1 MSTIAEQLRKAKA
14 EGNLDTF
21 RIQENPELD
30 IQPAPPVDTNPDYL
44 PPEVLE
50 SVTIAED
57 EISTGQY
64 ILGTAVSTAGE
75 LGTGLYGTHKLHQ
88 SQKYLRWANNAKK
101 LSTLGIVTPEP
112 SSTVAGV
119 VGLTATEGGIWL
131 ASNFIGQSIRKA
143 YGIQDSYS
151 AGESI
156 ASTVFGIGLVT
167 KAADKVFRLSAPS
180 LASAKAWK
188 GKELVVNGTKT
199 FVSGAALGLAES
211 ALRQEVE
218 AHLNGTDRN
227 VYDYMFSSA
236 AGGSFNTIFSVWART
251 GKWGRNKATDV
262 IANAKENLEAKKA
275 ELQQQIKDAE
285 EPLAPEVAY
294 GFGGAAATAAKSS
307 SKHQALQ
314 QIKDIEQSQ
323 AILDDSIAEMMEAN
337 KVLSK
342 QEVEP
347 TVKEEPDVEV
357 EDVTKELEE
366 SEPIVVRDE
375 EPEVEEVVEVKEEA
389 EVEEPTVEKEAPVVE
404 APKRERNVDDARE
417 DTLDDLIERIKNID
431 TTPESGTLSIE
442 APRINREGKQIADAN
457 IQRMNDLIRAF
468 VKNPSD
474 KNIAQAMLN
483 EIKFSRS
490 FNRNVTDW
498 LNTTGG
504 RLVQSQRGDAKDFA
518 WATKYSIRAQL
529 QDEALARLQA
539 TLEAKTRGV
548 VDGDEADIQ
557 GMFNEYLAIPEELKK
572 RRKPKPTEVKED
584 DEIQEVFKESKV
596 EEDEDIQEF
605 LEDFD
610 LEEEVDVAVPEEE
623 VDVKVVL
630 KARKPTKKRKKRK
643 PAERLSAAQKAEK
656 ALQKRKKKLQERLK
670 ELQGRFGDP
679 SKLTKEQKKQLQED
693 PEIADLKQR
702 IKFYDASEK
711 DFIEVKR
718 LEAELAK
725 VSELDVAPLG
735 EQRAAVT
742 PKPKAPTKPTTKA
755 TELKAKIS
763 KVKAN
768 IKQRLADIDKA
779 RREMDEE
786 FSPEKAEQAFQKKI
800 TTLQTELDELR
811 ATFGKEP
818 EELVPTAP
826 KEKDPRVKDLED
838 KIKFYKDAQSEV
850 RRIKELEA
858 ERARLLEIETGPLGR
873 QRAEVEAKPTAQ
885 KKAPGRV
892 QELTKD
898 IADLRKNMRNRV
910 QEIDRARVEMSDEF
924 KAEQLRKAY
933 ENKRD
938 KLQKELDGL
947 RSRFAKIDEQ
957 EKAAGLKPSKKKDP
971 RLKELEEKVKYY
983 KEAEIEARAVVKLE
997 QELARVA
1004 DIEGRAVVG
1013 ELRKEAA
1020 PTPKGATK
1028 AARSKELRKKIADS
1042 KKRMRQKLSDLDR
1055 ARKEIEEER
1064 LNVKA
1069 FKELEESFYK
1079 ALEKDTASWLS
1090 KGWGY
1095 VKMARQLS
1103 LIDQLPSVL
1112 AGLPTGVGAVVK
1124 QFYRPLTNFMYNA
1137 HNVALP
1143 VRKRLAMADAAG
1155 AFKILSDTKGLWAEM
1170 RRTFAENVSAVDSRA
1185 GRMSDEINPTSLK
1198 RGEHS
1203 LVSRAYKSAE
1213 RRVQALEN
1221 TSNWFTNAIKN
1232 GQFGQLWTLGVRGIQ
1247 TLDSVF
1253 KRQLIKGRLHAEA
1266 HKKAI
1271 LEFPNDP
1278 AKAQKRA
1285 LELYDGAWRDSD
1297 GLAVLNDAHEF
1308 EDTVNQIREELLFA
1322 ADGDLED
1329 MPINGAEKIIRGI
1342 KKLTNDNGAL
1352 SAFIDAFLPYVGVP
1366 IRAVY
1371 RGARFSLSPALAAG
1385 SVTPGVRRFAN
1396 PFSGKIKELDIK
1408 LKEQYSRLRKIDDPK
1423 LQSDINEEIKDL
1435 TRRKNQAEER
1445 RLRYNEDILTDAML
1459 STSLYA
1465 IGGAAAFNGMATGS
1479 LEWLTVDQRQK
1490 NKLQSFNIMGSD
1502 YSAALPWSFPIAM
1515 AADVMSW
1522 YKIKKEER
1530 DTGQTILTKD
1540 QTLDF
1545 VLGQSFKKLAEAM
1558 PLAQGVETAQEIAKF
1573 EGDVTR
1579 NALSRLVASY
1589 VPIPAQARKIIQTV
1603 LQDGVPDL
1611 RGQGYWDRIAY
1622 SVLGAGA
1629 VNLKTN
1635 LLGEDLESTHTWV
1648 TQTVIRQAPRKKL
1661 DMTRFEEIVA
1671 SDTHG
1676 NIQGKDAMI
1685 ADRLKM
1691 VDFVDDDGMTL
1702 SYAFDQRLKRQLV
1715 KIKKIEGIK
1724 GLAGKRMNINQA
1736 VNSLITNANW
1746 IKKYNKGFQ
1755 ITEKGKYANEGLVA
1769 LNSLLNQFYNQTKKD
1784 ILEDKTFLAS
1794 FINEDEDTLY
1804 SILETRGTVKA
1815 PEVPPAAPFEIL
1827 QR

>member
-57 EISTGQY
+57 EISQGQY
-64 ILGTAVSTAGE
+64 ITGTAVSTVSEIG
-75 LGTGLYGTHKLHQ
+75 LGLYGTHKLHQ
-88 SQKYLRWANNAKK
+88 SQKYLRWLNNAKK

-112 SSTVAGV
+112 SSTAAGV
-119 VGLTATEGGIWL
+119 IGLAATEAAIWG

-156 ASTVFGIGLVT
+156 ASSVFGIGLVT
-167 KAADKVFRLSAPS
+167 RAADKVFRLSAPS

-199 FVSGAALGLAES
+199 FVSGAALGFAES

-251 GKWGRNKATDV
+251 GKWGRDKATDV
-262 IANAKENLEAKKA
+262 IANAKENLEAKKV
-275 ELQQQIKDAE
+275 ELQQQVKEAE
-285 EPLAPEVAY
+285 KPLAPEVTY
-294 GFGGAAATAAKSS
+294 GFGGAAATAAISS

-347 TVKEEPDVEV
+347 TVKEEPDIEV
-357 EDVTKELEE
+357 EDVTKQLEE
-366 SEPIVVRDE
+366 AEPIVVRDE
-375 EPEVEEVVEVKEEA
+375 EPEVEE
-389 EVEEPTVEKEAPVVE
+389 PIVE

-442 APRINREGKQIADAN
+442 APRINREGKKIADAN
-457 IQRMNDLIRAF
+457 IQRMNDLIRSF

-474 KNIAQAMLN
+474 KNVAQAMLS

-504 RLVQSQRGDAKDFA
+504 RLVQSQRGDAEDFA

-548 VDGDEADIQ
+548 IDGDEADIQ
-557 GMFNEYLAIPEELKK
+557 GMFDEYLAIPEELKK
-572 RRKPKPTEVKED
+572 RRRLKPTAVKED
-584 DEIQEVFKESKV
+584 DEIQEAFKEPKV
-596 EEDEDIQEF
+596 
-605 LEDFD
+605 
-610 LEEEVDVAVPEEE
+610 EEEVDVE
-623 VDVKVVL
+623 KQ
-630 KARKPTKKRKKRK
+630 PTD
-643 PAERLSAAQKAEK
+643 KAEQS
-656 ALQKRKKKLQERLK
+656 LLKRKKKLQERLK
-670 ELQGRFGDP
+670 ELQERFGDP
-679 SKLTKEQKKQLQED
+679 TKLTTEQKKQLQDD
-693 PEIADLKQR
+693 PDIADLKER
-702 IKFYDASEK
+702 IKFYDAAEK
-711 DFIEVKR
+711 DFLEVKR
-718 LEAELAK
+718 LEAELAR
-725 VSELDVAPLG
+725 VSELDVAPIG
-735 EQRAAVT
+735 EQREAVA
-742 PKPKAPTKPTTKA
+742 PKPKAPTKPATKA
-755 TELKAKIS
+755 TELRSKIA

-779 RREMDEE
+779 RREMDEG
-786 FSPEKAEQAFQKKI
+786 FQAEKAEQAFQKKI
-800 TTLQTELDELR
+800 NTLQTELDELR

-873 QRAEVEAKPTAQ
+873 QRAEVEAKPTGP

-910 QEIDRARVEMSDEF
+910 REIDRARVEMSDEF

-1004 DIEGRAVVG
+1004 DIEGRAIVG
-1013 ELRKEAA
+1013 ELRKEVA
-1020 PTPKGATK
+1020 PTPKGPTK
-1028 AARSKELRKKIADS
+1028 TLKSKLLQQKIAES

-1064 LNVKA
+1064 LNAKA

-1124 QFYRPLTNFMYNA
+1124 QFYRPITNFMYNA

-1232 GQFGQLWTLGVRGIQ
+1232 GQFWQLWTLGVRGIQ
-1247 TLDSVF
+1247 TLDSAF

-1271 LEFPNDP
+1271 LEFPDDP

-1297 GLAVLNDAHEF
+1297 GLSVLNDAHEF

-1329 MPINGAEKIIRGI
+1329 IPINGAEKIIRGI
-1342 KKLTNDNGAL
+1342 KKLQNDNGVL
-1352 SAFIDAFLPYVGVP
+1352 SALIDAMLPYVGVP

-1408 LKEQYSRLRKIDDPK
+1408 LKEQYNRLRKIDDPK

-1445 RLRYNEDILTDAML
+1445 RLKYNEDILTDFLL

-1479 LEWLTVDQRQK
+1479 LEWMTVDQRQK

-1502 YSAALPWSFPIAM
+1502 YSAALPWSFPIAL
-1515 AADVMSW
+1515 AADVMTW
-1522 YKIKKEER
+1522 NKIKKEER
-1530 DTGQTILTKD
+1530 ETGQTILTKD
-1540 QTLDF
+1540 QTLPF
-1545 VLGQSFKKLAEAM
+1545 VLGKSFKKLAEAM

-1579 NALSRLVASY
+1579 NAASRLVASY
-1589 VPIPAQARKIIQTV
+1589 VPIPAQARKITQTV

-1629 VNLKTN
+1629 VNLKTD

-1648 TQTVIRQAPRKKL
+1648 TQTVIRQAPRKEL

-1671 SDTHG
+1671 SDTHA
-1676 NIQGKDAMI
+1676 NIVGKPSMI

-1691 VDFVDDDGMTL
+1691 VDFVDEDGMTL
-1702 SYAFDQRLKRQLV
+1702 SYAFDQRLKIQLV

-1724 GLAGKRMNINQA
+1724 GLAGKRMTINQA
-1736 VNSLITNANW
+1736 VNTLITNADW

-1755 ITEKGKYANEGLVA
+1755 ITETGKYANEGLLA

-1784 ILEDKTFLAS
+1784 ILEDKAFLAS

-1815 PEVPPAAPFEIL
+1815 PEVPPVSPVEIL

>member
-57 EISTGQY
+57 EISRGQY
-64 ILGTAVSTAGE
+64 ITGTAVSTVSEIG
-75 LGTGLYGTHKLHQ
+75 LGLYGTHKLHQ
-88 SQKYLRWANNAKK
+88 SQKYLHWLNNAKK

-112 SSTVAGV
+112 SSTAAGV
-119 VGLTATEGGIWL
+119 IGLAASEAAIWG

-156 ASTVFGIGLVT
+156 ASSVFGIGLVT
-167 KAADKVFRLSAPS
+167 RAADKLFRLSAPS

-199 FVSGAALGLAES
+199 FVSGAALGFAES

-227 VYDYMFSSA
+227 VYDYMFSSV

-251 GKWGRNKATDV
+251 GKWGRDKATDV
-262 IANAKENLEAKKA
+262 IANAKENLEAKKV
-275 ELQQQIKDAE
+275 ELQQQVKEAE
-285 EPLAPEVAY
+285 EPLAPEVAF

-347 TVKEEPDVEV
+347 AVKEEPDVEV
-357 EDVTKELEE
+357 EDVTKQLEE

-375 EPEVEEVVEVKEEA
+375 EPEVEE
-389 EVEEPTVEKEAPVVE
+389 PVVE

-442 APRINREGKQIADAN
+442 APRINREGKKIADAN

-474 KNIAQAMLN
+474 KNVAQAMLS

-504 RLVQSQRGDAKDFA
+504 RLVQSQRGDAEDFA

-529 QDEALARLQA
+529 QDESLARLQA

-548 VDGDEADIQ
+548 IDGDEADIR
-557 GMFNEYLAIPEELKK
+557 GMFDEYLAIPEELKK
-572 RRKPKPTEVKED
+572 RRRPKPTAVKED
-584 DEIQEVFKESKV
+584 DEIQEAFKEPKV
-596 EEDEDIQEF
+596 
-605 LEDFD
+605 
-610 LEEEVDVAVPEEE
+610 EEEVDVE
-623 VDVKVVL
+623 KQ
-630 KARKPTKKRKKRK
+630 PTD
-643 PAERLSAAQKAEK
+643 KAEQS
-656 ALQKRKKKLQERLK
+656 LLKRKKKLQERLK
-670 ELQGRFGDP
+670 ELQERFGDP
-679 SKLTKEQKKQLQED
+679 TKLTTEQKKQLQDD
-693 PEIADLKQR
+693 PDIADLKER
-702 IKFYDASEK
+702 IKFYDAAEK
-711 DFIEVKR
+711 DFLEVKR
-718 LEAELAK
+718 LEVELAK
-725 VSELDVAPLG
+725 VSKLDVAPLG
-735 EQRAAVT
+735 EQREAVT
-742 PKPKAPTKPTTKA
+742 PKPKAPTKPATKA
-755 TELKAKIS
+755 TELRSKIA

-779 RREMDEE
+779 RREMDEG
-786 FSPEKAEQAFQKKI
+786 FQAEKAEQAFQKKI
-800 TTLQTELDELR
+800 NTLQTELDELR
-811 ATFGKEP
+811 TTFGKEP
-818 EELVPTAP
+818 EELVPAAP

-838 KIKFYKDAQSEV
+838 KIKFYKDAQAEV

-873 QRAEVEAKPTAQ
+873 QRAEVEAKPTVP

-910 QEIDRARVEMSDEF
+910 REIDRARVEMSDEF

-957 EKAAGLKPSKKKDP
+957 EKAAGLKPSKEKDP

-983 KEAEIEARAVVKLE
+983 KEAEVEARAVVKLE

-1004 DIEGRAVVG
+1004 DIEGRAIVG
-1013 ELRKEAA
+1013 ELRKEVA
-1020 PTPKGATK
+1020 PTPKGPTK
-1028 AARSKELRKKIADS
+1028 TLKSKLLQQKIAES

-1232 GQFGQLWTLGVRGIQ
+1232 GQFWQLWTLGVRGIQ
-1247 TLDSVF
+1247 TLDSAF

-1271 LEFPNDP
+1271 LEFPDDP

-1297 GLAVLNDAHEF
+1297 GLSVLNDAHEF

-1329 MPINGAEKIIRGI
+1329 IPINGAEKIIRGI

-1352 SAFIDAFLPYVGVP
+1352 SALIDAFLPYVGVP

-1408 LKEQYSRLRKIDDPK
+1408 LKEQYNRLRNIDDPK
-1423 LQSDINEEIKDL
+1423 LKDDINEEIKDL

-1502 YSAALPWSFPIAM
+1502 YSAALPWSFPIAL
-1515 AADVMSW
+1515 AADVMTW
-1522 YKIKKEER
+1522 NKIKKEER

-1540 QTLDF
+1540 QTLPF
-1545 VLGQSFKKLAEAM
+1545 VLGKSFKKLAEAM
-1558 PLAQGVETAQEIAKF
+1558 PLAQGIETAQEIAKF

-1579 NALSRLVASY
+1579 NALSRLLASY
-1589 VPIPAQARKIIQTV
+1589 IPVPAELRKIIQTV
-1603 LQDGVPDL
+1603 FQKGVPDL

-1629 VNLKTN
+1629 VNLKTD

-1648 TQTVIRQAPRKKL
+1648 TQTVIRQAPRKEL

-1671 SDTHG
+1671 SDTHA
-1676 NIQGKDAMI
+1676 NIAGKPSMI
-1685 ADRLKM
+1685 ADRLNM
-1691 VDFVDDDGMTL
+1691 VDFVDDDTGMTL

-1715 KIKKIEGIK
+1715 KIKKIEGIR
-1724 GLAGKRMNINQA
+1724 GLAGKRMTINQA
-1736 VNSLITNANW
+1736 VNTLITNASW
-1746 IKKYNKGFQ
+1746 IEKYNKGFQ
-1755 ITEKGKYANEGLVA
+1755 VTETGKYANEGLLA

-1784 ILEDKTFLAS
+1784 ILKDKAFLAS
-1794 FINEDEDTLY
+1794 FINEDKDTLY

-1815 PEVPPAAPFEIL
+1815 PEVPPVAPFEIL

>member
-57 EISTGQY
+57 EISQGQY
-64 ILGTAVSTAGE
+64 ITGTAISAVGE
-75 LGTGLYGTHKLHQ
+75 MGLGLYGTHKLHQ
-88 SQKYLRWANNAKK
+88 SQKYLRWINNAKK
-101 LSTLGIVTPEP
+101 LS
-112 SSTVAGV
+112 V
-119 VGLTATEGGIWL
+119 VGLASPDPATTASGVIGL
-131 ASNFIGQSIRKA
+131 AASEAAVWGVSNFIGQSIRKA

-156 ASTVFGIGLVT
+156 ASSVFGIGLVT
-167 KAADKVFRLSAPS
+167 KTADKVFRLSAPS

-199 FVSGAALGLAES
+199 FVSGAALGFAES

-227 VYDYMFSSA
+227 VYDYMFSSV

-262 IANAKENLEAKKA
+262 IASAKENLEAKKV
-275 ELQQQIKDAE
+275 ELQQQVKEAE
-285 EPLAPEVAY
+285 ESLAPEVAY
-294 GFGGAAATAAKSS
+294 GFGGAVATAAKSS

-323 AILDDSIAEMMEAN
+323 AILDDSIAEMIEAN

-347 TVKEEPDVEV
+347 AVKEEPDVEV
-357 EDVTKELEE
+357 EDVTKQLEE

-375 EPEVEEVVEVKEEA
+375 EPEVD
-389 EVEEPTVEKEAPVVE
+389 EPTVVKEDVVE

-442 APRINREGKQIADAN
+442 APRINREGKKIADAN

-504 RLVQSQRGDAKDFA
+504 RLVQSQRGDAEDFA

-548 VDGDEADIQ
+548 IDGDEADIQ
-557 GMFNEYLAIPEELKK
+557 GMFDEYLAIPEELKK
-572 RRKPKPTEVKED
+572 RRRPKPTVVKED
-584 DEIQEVFKESKV
+584 DEIQEAFKEPKV
-596 EEDEDIQEF
+596 
-605 LEDFD
+605 
-610 LEEEVDVAVPEEE
+610 EEEVDVE
-623 VDVKVVL
+623 KQ
-630 KARKPTKKRKKRK
+630 PTD
-643 PAERLSAAQKAEK
+643 KAEQS
-656 ALQKRKKKLQERLK
+656 LLKRKKKLQERLK
-670 ELQGRFGDP
+670 ELQERFGDP
-679 SKLTKEQKKQLQED
+679 AKLTTDQKKQLQDD
-693 PEIADLKQR
+693 PDIADLKER
-702 IKFYDASEK
+702 IKFYDAAEK
-711 DFIEVKR
+711 DFLEVKR

-725 VSELDVAPLG
+725 VSELDVAPIG
-735 EQRAAVT
+735 EQREAVT
-742 PKPKAPTKPTTKA
+742 PKPKAPTKRATKA
-755 TELKAKIS
+755 AELRSKIA
-763 KVKAN
+763 KVKTN

-786 FSPEKAEQAFQKKI
+786 FQAEKAEQAFQKKI
-800 TTLQTELDELR
+800 NTLQTELDELR

-818 EELVPTAP
+818 EELVPAAP

-873 QRAEVEAKPTAQ
+873 QRAEVEAKPTGP

-924 KAEQLRKAY
+924 KAEKLRKAY

-957 EKAAGLKPSKKKDP
+957 EKAAGLKLSKEKDP
-971 RLKELEEKVKYY
+971 RIKELEEKVKYY
-983 KEAEIEARAVVKLE
+983 KEAEVEARAVVKLE

-1004 DIEGRAVVG
+1004 DIEGRAIVG
-1013 ELRKEAA
+1013 ELRKEVA
-1020 PTPKGATK
+1020 PTPKGPTK
-1028 AARSKELRKKIADS
+1028 TLKSKLLQQKIAES

-1103 LIDQLPSVL
+1103 LIDQLPSVF

-1124 QFYRPLTNFMYNA
+1124 QFYRPLTNFLYNA

-1221 TSNWFTNAIKN
+1221 TSNWFTNTIKN
-1232 GQFGQLWTLGVRGIQ
+1232 GQFWQLWTLGVRGIQ
-1247 TLDSVF
+1247 TLDSAF

-1271 LEFPNDP
+1271 LEFPDDP
-1278 AKAQKRA
+1278 VKAQKRA

-1297 GLAVLNDAHEF
+1297 GLSVLNDAHEF

-1329 MPINGAEKIIRGI
+1329 IPINGAEKIIRGI

-1352 SAFIDAFLPYVGVP
+1352 SALIDAFLPYVGVP

-1408 LKEQYSRLRKIDDPK
+1408 LKEQYNRLRNIDDPK
-1423 LQSDINEEIKDL
+1423 LKEDINEEIKDL

-1445 RLRYNEDILTDAML
+1445 RLRYNEDILTDSML

-1465 IGGAAAFNGMATGS
+1465 IGGIAAFNGMATGS
-1479 LEWLTVDQRQK
+1479 LEWLTPDQRRK
-1490 NKLQSFNIMGSD
+1490 NKLQSFSMMGSD
-1502 YSAALPWSFPIAM
+1502 YSAALPWSFPIAL
-1515 AADVMSW
+1515 AADLMTW
-1522 YKIKKEER
+1522 NKIKKEER
-1530 DTGQTILTKD
+1530 ETGQTILTKD
-1540 QTLDF
+1540 QTWDF

-1589 VPIPAQARKIIQTV
+1589 VPIPAQARKITQTV

-1629 VNLKTN
+1629 INLKTD

-1648 TQTVIRQAPRKKL
+1648 TQTVIRQAPRKEL
-1661 DMTRFEEIVA
+1661 DRTRFEEIVA

-1676 NIQGKDAMI
+1676 NIEGKDPMI
-1685 ADRLKM
+1685 ATRLNM

-1702 SYAFDQRLKRQLV
+1702 AYSFDQRLKRQLV

-1724 GLAGKRMNINQA
+1724 GITGKRMTINQA
-1736 VNSLITNANW
+1736 VNSLITNTSW
-1746 IKKYNKGFQ
+1746 MEKYNKGFQ
-1755 ITEKGKYANEGLVA
+1755 ITETGKYANEGLLA

-1784 ILEDKTFLAS
+1784 ILKDKAFLAS

-1815 PEVPPAAPFEIL
+1815 PEVPPVAPFEIL

>member
-14 EGNLDTF
+14 EGNLDAF

-57 EISTGQY
+57 EISQGQY
-64 ILGTAVSTAGE
+64 ITGTAVSTVSEIG
-75 LGTGLYGTHKLHQ
+75 LGLYGTHKLHQ
-88 SQKYLRWANNAKK
+88 SQKYLRWLNNAKK

-112 SSTVAGV
+112 SSTAAGV
-119 VGLTATEGGIWL
+119 VGLAASEAAIWG

-156 ASTVFGIGLVT
+156 ASSVFGIGLVT

-199 FVSGAALGLAES
+199 FVSGAALGFAES

-227 VYDYMFSSA
+227 VYDYIFSSA

-262 IANAKENLEAKKA
+262 IANAKESLEAKKV
-275 ELQQQIKDAE
+275 ELQQQVKEAE
-285 EPLAPEVAY
+285 ESLAPEVAY
-294 GFGGAAATAAKSS
+294 GFGGAVATAAKSS

-323 AILDDSIAEMMEAN
+323 AILDDSIAEMMETN

-375 EPEVEEVVEVKEEA
+375 EPEVEEPTVVKEEV
-389 EVEEPTVEKEAPVVE
+389 VEEKAPVE

-442 APRINREGKQIADAN
+442 APRINREGKKIADAN

-504 RLVQSQRGDAKDFA
+504 RLVQSQRGDAEDFA

-529 QDEALARLQA
+529 QDESLARLQA

-548 VDGDEADIQ
+548 IDGDEADIQ
-557 GMFNEYLAIPEELKK
+557 GMFDEYLAIPEELKK
-572 RRKPKPTEVKED
+572 RRRPKPTVVKED
-584 DEIQEVFKESKV
+584 DEIQEAFKEPKV
-596 EEDEDIQEF
+596 
-605 LEDFD
+605 
-610 LEEEVDVAVPEEE
+610 EEEVDVE
-623 VDVKVVL
+623 KQ
-630 KARKPTKKRKKRK
+630 PTD
-643 PAERLSAAQKAEK
+643 KAEQS
-656 ALQKRKKKLQERLK
+656 LLKRKKKLQERLK
-670 ELQGRFGDP
+670 ELQERFGDP
-679 SKLTKEQKKQLQED
+679 TKLTKEQKKQLQDD
-693 PEIADLKQR
+693 PDIADLKER
-702 IKFYDASEK
+702 IKFYDAAEK
-711 DFIEVKR
+711 DFLEVKR

-735 EQRAAVT
+735 EQREAVT
-742 PKPKAPTKPTTKA
+742 PKPKAPTKPATKA
-755 TELKAKIS
+755 AELRSKIA
-763 KVKAN
+763 KVKGN

-779 RREMDEE
+779 RREMDEG
-786 FSPEKAEQAFQKKI
+786 FQAEKADQAFQKKI
-800 TTLQTELDELR
+800 NTLQTELDELR

-818 EELVPTAP
+818 EELVPAAP

-873 QRAEVEAKPTAQ
+873 QRAEVEAKPTGP

-957 EKAAGLKPSKKKDP
+957 EKAAGLKPSKEKDP
-971 RLKELEEKVKYY
+971 RIKELEEKVKYY
-983 KEAEIEARAVVKLE
+983 KEAEVEARAVVKLE

-1004 DIEGRAVVG
+1004 DIEGRAIVG
-1013 ELRKEAA
+1013 ELRKEVA
-1020 PTPKGATK
+1020 PTPKGPTK
-1028 AARSKELRKKIADS
+1028 TLKSKLLQQKIAES
-1042 KKRMRQKLSDLDR
+1042 KKRMRQKLNDLDR
-1055 ARKEIEEER
+1055 ARKETEEER

-1124 QFYRPLTNFMYNA
+1124 QFYRPITNFMYNA

-1221 TSNWFTNAIKN
+1221 TSNWFTDAIKN
-1232 GQFGQLWTLGVRGIQ
+1232 GQFWQLWTLGVRGIQ
-1247 TLDSVF
+1247 TLDSAF

-1271 LEFPNDP
+1271 LEFPDDP

-1297 GLAVLNDAHEF
+1297 GLSVLNDAHEF

-1329 MPINGAEKIIRGI
+1329 IPINGAEKLIRGI

-1371 RGARFSLSPALAAG
+1371 RGARFTLSPMLAAG

-1408 LKEQYSRLRKIDDPK
+1408 LKEQYNRLREIDDPK
-1423 LQSDINEEIKDL
+1423 LKDDINEEIKDL

-1445 RLRYNEDILTDAML
+1445 RLKYNEDILTDSML

-1479 LEWLTVDQRQK
+1479 LEWMTVDQRKK
-1490 NKLQSFNIMGSD
+1490 NKLQSFNILGSD
-1502 YSAALPWSFPIAM
+1502 YSAALPWSFPIAL
-1515 AADVMSW
+1515 AADVMTWS
-1522 YKIKKEER
+1522 KIKKEER

-1540 QTLDF
+1540 QTLPF
-1545 VLGQSFKKLAEAM
+1545 VWGKSFKKLAEAM
-1558 PLAQGVETAQEIAKF
+1558 PLAQGIETAQEIGKF

-1589 VPIPAQARKIIQTV
+1589 VPIPAQARKITQTV
-1603 LQDGVPDL
+1603 LQNGVPDL

-1635 LLGEDLESTHTWV
+1635 LLGEDEESTHTWV
-1648 TQTVIRQAPRKKL
+1648 TQTVIRQAPRKEL

-1676 NIQGKDAMI
+1676 NIEGKDPMI
-1685 ADRLKM
+1685 ATRLSM

-1736 VNSLITNANW
+1736 VNSLITNTSW
-1746 IKKYNKGFQ
+1746 IEKYNKGFQ
-1755 ITEKGKYANEGLVA
+1755 ITETGKYANEGLLA

-1784 ILEDKTFLAS
+1784 ILEDKAFLAS

-1815 PEVPPAAPFEIL
+1815 PEVPLVAPFEIL

>member
-64 ILGTAVSTAGE
+64 ITGTALSTVGE
-75 LGTGLYGTHKLHQ
+75 IGLGLYGTHKLHQ
-88 SQKYLRWANNAKK
+88 SQKYLRWANNVKK
-101 LSTLGIVTPEP
+101 LSTVGIVSPEP
-112 SSTVAGV
+112 TTTAAGL
-119 VGLTATEGGIWL
+119 VGLTISEAAIWG

-143 YGIQDSYS
+143 YGVQDSYS

-156 ASTVFGIGLVT
+156 ASSVFGIGLVT

-199 FVSGAALGLAES
+199 FVSGAALGFAES

-227 VYDYMFSSA
+227 VYDYMFSSV

-262 IANAKENLEAKKA
+262 IASAKENLEAKKV
-275 ELQQQIKDAE
+275 ELQQQVKEAE
-285 EPLAPEVAY
+285 ESLAPEVAF

-357 EDVTKELEE
+357 EDVTKQLEE
-366 SEPIVVRDE
+366 AEPIVVRDE
-375 EPEVEEVVEVKEEA
+375 EPEVEEPTVVKEET
-389 EVEEPTVEKEAPVVE
+389 VEEPAVEKEVPVVE

-442 APRINREGKQIADAN
+442 APRINREGKKIADAN

-474 KNIAQAMLN
+474 KNVAQAMLS

-504 RLVQSQRGDAKDFA
+504 RLVQSQRGDAEDFA

-529 QDEALARLQA
+529 QDESLARLQA

-548 VDGDEADIQ
+548 IDGDEADIQ
-557 GMFNEYLAIPEELKK
+557 GMFDEYLAIPEELKK
-572 RRKPKPTEVKED
+572 RRRPKPTAVKED
-584 DEIQEVFKESKV
+584 DEIQEAFKEPKV
-596 EEDEDIQEF
+596 
-605 LEDFD
+605 
-610 LEEEVDVAVPEEE
+610 EEEVDVE
-623 VDVKVVL
+623 KQ
-630 KARKPTKKRKKRK
+630 PTD
-643 PAERLSAAQKAEK
+643 KAEQS
-656 ALQKRKKKLQERLK
+656 LLKRKKKLQERLK
-670 ELQGRFGDP
+670 ELQERFGAP
-679 SKLTKEQKKQLQED
+679 TKLTKEQKKQLQDD
-693 PEIADLKQR
+693 PDIADLKER
-702 IKFYDASEK
+702 IKFYDAAEK
-711 DFIEVKR
+711 DFLEVKR
-718 LEAELAK
+718 LEAELAR
-725 VSELDVAPLG
+725 VSELDVAPIG
-735 EQRAAVT
+735 EQREAVT
-742 PKPKAPTKPTTKA
+742 PKPKAPTKPATKA
-755 TELKAKIS
+755 TELRSKIA
-763 KVKAN
+763 KVKTN

-786 FSPEKAEQAFQKKI
+786 FQAEKAEKAFQKKI
-800 TTLQTELDELR
+800 NTLQTELDELR

-818 EELVPTAP
+818 EELVPAAP

-873 QRAEVEAKPTAQ
+873 QRAEVEAKPTVP

-910 QEIDRARVEMSDEF
+910 REIDRARVEMSDEF

-957 EKAAGLKPSKKKDP
+957 EKAAGLKPSKEKDP

-983 KEAEIEARAVVKLE
+983 KEAEVEARAVVKLE

-1013 ELRKEAA
+1013 ELRKEVT
-1020 PTPKGATK
+1020 PTPKGPTK
-1028 AARSKELRKKIADS
+1028 PARSKELRKKIADS

-1185 GRMSDEINPTSLK
+1185 GRMSDEINPASLK

-1232 GQFGQLWTLGVRGIQ
+1232 GQFWQLWTLGVRGIQ
-1247 TLDSVF
+1247 TLDSAF

-1271 LEFPNDP
+1271 LEFPDDP
-1278 AKAQKRA
+1278 VKAQKRA

-1297 GLAVLNDAHEF
+1297 GLSVLNDAHEF

-1329 MPINGAEKIIRGI
+1329 IPINGAEKIIRGI

-1352 SAFIDAFLPYVGVP
+1352 SALIDAFLPYVGVP

-1408 LKEQYSRLRKIDDPK
+1408 LKEQYNRLRNIDDPK
-1423 LQSDINEEIKDL
+1423 LKEDINEEIKDL

-1445 RLRYNEDILTDAML
+1445 RLRYNEDIITDSML

-1465 IGGAAAFNGMATGS
+1465 IGGIAAFNGMATGS
-1479 LEWLTVDQRQK
+1479 LEWMTVDQRKK

-1502 YSAALPWSFPIAM
+1502 YSAALPWSFPIAL
-1515 AADVMSW
+1515 AADVMTW
-1522 YKIKKEER
+1522 NKIKKEER

-1540 QTLDF
+1540 QTLLF
-1545 VLGQSFKKLAEAM
+1545 VLGKSFKKLAEAM
-1558 PLAQGVETAQEIAKF
+1558 PLAQGIETAQEIAKF

-1579 NALSRLVASY
+1579 NALSRLLASY
-1589 VPIPAQARKIIQTV
+1589 VPVPAQLRKIIQTV
-1603 LQDGVPDL
+1603 FQKGVPDL

-1629 VNLKTN
+1629 VNLKTD

-1671 SDTHG
+1671 SDTHA
-1676 NIQGKDAMI
+1676 NIAGKPSMI
-1685 ADRLKM
+1685 ADRLNM
-1691 VDFVDDDGMTL
+1691 VDFVDDDTGMTL

-1724 GLAGKRMNINQA
+1724 GLAGKRMTINQA
-1736 VNSLITNANW
+1736 VNSLITNTSW
-1746 IKKYNKGFQ
+1746 IEKYNKGFEEDPE
-1755 ITEKGKYANEGLVA
+1755 TGRYANEGLLT

-1784 ILEDKTFLAS
+1784 ILKDKAFLAS

-1815 PEVPPAAPFEIL
+1815 PEVPPVAPFEIL

>member
-21 RIQENPELD
+21 RIQENSQLD

-64 ILGTAVSTAGE
+64 ILGTAVSTVGE

-119 VGLTATEGGIWL
+119 VGLAATEGGIWL

-188 GKELVVNGTKT
+188 GKELVVNGMKT

-262 IANAKENLEAKKA
+262 IANAKESLEAKKV
-275 ELQQQIKDAE
+275 ELQQQVKEAE
-285 EPLAPEVAY
+285 ESLAPEVAY
-294 GFGGAAATAAKSS
+294 GFGGAVATAAKSS

-347 TVKEEPDVEV
+347 TIKEEPDVEV
-357 EDVTKELEE
+357 EDVTKQLEE

-375 EPEVEEVVEVKEEA
+375 EPEVEEPTVVKEEVA
-389 EVEEPTVEKEAPVVE
+389 EEPEAPVVG

-442 APRINREGKQIADAN
+442 APRVNREGKKIADAN

-504 RLVQSQRGDAKDFA
+504 RLVQSQRGDAEDFA

-548 VDGDEADIQ
+548 IDGDEADIQ
-557 GMFNEYLAIPEELKK
+557 GMFDEYLAIPEELKK
-572 RRKPKPTEVKED
+572 RRRPAEVKED
-584 DEIQEVFKESKV
+584 EEIQEVFKEPKV
-596 EEDEDIQEF
+596 
-605 LEDFD
+605 
-610 LEEEVDVAVPEEE
+610 EEEVDVE
-623 VDVKVVL
+623 KQ
-630 KARKPTKKRKKRK
+630 PTD
-643 PAERLSAAQKAEK
+643 KAEQS
-656 ALQKRKKKLQERLK
+656 LQKRKKKLQERLK
-670 ELQGRFGDP
+670 ELQERFGDP
-679 SKLTKEQKKQLQED
+679 TKLTKEQKKQLQDD
-693 PEIADLKQR
+693 PDIADLKER
-702 IKFYDASEK
+702 IKFYDAAEK
-711 DFIEVKR
+711 DFLEVKR
-718 LEAELAK
+718 LEAELTK

-735 EQRAAVT
+735 EQREAVT
-742 PKPKAPTKPTTKA
+742 PKPKAPTKLETKA
-755 TELKAKIS
+755 AKLRSKIA
-763 KVKAN
+763 KVKGN

-779 RREMDEE
+779 RREMDEG
-786 FSPEKAEQAFQKKI
+786 FQAE
-800 TTLQTELDELR
+800 
-811 ATFGKEP
+811 
-818 EELVPTAP
+818 
-826 KEKDPRVKDLED
+826 
-838 KIKFYKDAQSEV
+838 
-850 RRIKELEA
+850 
-858 ERARLLEIETGPLGR
+858 
-873 QRAEVEAKPTAQ
+873 
-885 KKAPGRV
+885 
-892 QELTKD
+892 
-898 IADLRKNMRNRV
+898 
-910 QEIDRARVEMSDEF
+910 

-957 EKAAGLKPSKKKDP
+957 EKAAGLKPSKEKDP
-971 RLKELEEKVKYY
+971 RIKELEEKVKYY
-983 KEAEIEARAVVKLE
+983 KEAEVEARAVANLE
-997 QELARVA
+997 KELARVA
-1004 DIEGRAVVG
+1004 DIEGRSIVG
-1013 ELRKEAA
+1013 ELRKEVA
-1020 PTPKGATK
+1020 PTPKGPTK
-1028 AARSKELRKKIADS
+1028 PARSQQLRKKIAES
-1042 KKRMRQKLSDLDR
+1042 KKRMRQKLNDLDR

-1124 QFYRPLTNFMYNA
+1124 QFYRPITNFMYNA

-1185 GRMSDEINPTSLK
+1185 GKMSDEINPTSLK

-1221 TSNWFTNAIKN
+1221 TSNWFTDAIKN
-1232 GQFGQLWTLGVRGIQ
+1232 GQFWQLWTLGVRGIQ
-1247 TLDSVF
+1247 TLDSAF

-1271 LEFPNDP
+1271 LEFPDDP

-1297 GLAVLNDAHEF
+1297 GLSVLNDAHEF

-1329 MPINGAEKIIRGI
+1329 IPINGAEKLIRGI

-1371 RGARFSLSPALAAG
+1371 RGARFSLSPMLAAG

-1408 LKEQYSRLRKIDDPK
+1408 LKEQYNRLREIDDPK
-1423 LQSDINEEIKDL
+1423 LKDDINEEIKDL

-1445 RLRYNEDILTDAML
+1445 RLKYNEDILTDSML

-1465 IGGAAAFNGMATGS
+1465 IGGIAAFNGMATGS
-1479 LEWLTVDQRQK
+1479 LEWMTVDQRKK
-1490 NKLQSFNIMGSD
+1490 NKLQSFNILGSD
-1502 YSAALPWSFPIAM
+1502 YSAALPWSFPIAL

-1522 YKIKKEER
+1522 NKIKKEER

-1558 PLAQGVETAQEIAKF
+1558 PLAQGIETAQEIAKF

-1589 VPIPAQARKIIQTV
+1589 VPIPAQARKITQTV

-1635 LLGEDLESTHTWV
+1635 LLGEDEESTHTWV
-1648 TQTVIRQAPRKKL
+1648 TQTVIRQAPRKEL

-1671 SDTHG
+1671 SDTHA

-1736 VNSLITNANW
+1736 VNSLITNADW

-1755 ITEKGKYANEGLVA
+1755 ITETGKYANEGLVA

-1784 ILEDKTFLAS
+1784 ILEDKAFLAS

-1815 PEVPPAAPFEIL
+1815 PEVPPVAPFEIL

>member
-64 ILGTAVSTAGE
+64 ILGTAVSTVGE

-119 VGLTATEGGIWL
+119 VGLVATEGGIWF

-262 IANAKENLEAKKA
+262 IASAKENLEAKKV
-275 ELQQQIKDAE
+275 ELQQQIKEAE
-285 EPLAPEVAY
+285 EPLAPEVAF

-357 EDVTKELEE
+357 EDVTKQLEE
-366 SEPIVVRDE
+366 AEPIVVRDE
-375 EPEVEEVVEVKEEA
+375 EPEVEEPTVVKEKT
-389 EVEEPTVEKEAPVVE
+389 VEEPAVEKEVTVVE

-442 APRINREGKQIADAN
+442 APRINREGKKIADAN

-474 KNIAQAMLN
+474 KNVAQAMLS

-504 RLVQSQRGDAKDFA
+504 RLVQSQRGDAEDFA

-529 QDEALARLQA
+529 QDESLARLQA

-548 VDGDEADIQ
+548 IDGDEADIQ
-557 GMFNEYLAIPEELKK
+557 GMFDAYLAIPEELKK
-572 RRKPKPTEVKED
+572 RRRPKPTVVKED
-584 DEIQEVFKESKV
+584 DEIQEAFKEPKV
-596 EEDEDIQEF
+596 
-605 LEDFD
+605 
-610 LEEEVDVAVPEEE
+610 EEEVDVE
-623 VDVKVVL
+623 KQ
-630 KARKPTKKRKKRK
+630 PTD
-643 PAERLSAAQKAEK
+643 KAEQS
-656 ALQKRKKKLQERLK
+656 LLKRKKKLQERLK
-670 ELQGRFGDP
+670 ELQERFGDP
-679 SKLTKEQKKQLQED
+679 AKLTTEQKKQLQDD
-693 PEIADLKQR
+693 PDIADLKER
-702 IKFYDASEK
+702 IKFYDAAEK
-711 DFIEVKR
+711 DFLEVKR

-725 VSELDVAPLG
+725 VSELDVAPIG
-735 EQRAAVT
+735 EQREAVT
-742 PKPKAPTKPTTKA
+742 PKPKAPTKPATKA
-755 TELKAKIS
+755 AELRSKIA
-763 KVKAN
+763 KVKTN

-786 FSPEKAEQAFQKKI
+786 FQAEKAEQAFQKKI
-800 TTLQTELDELR
+800 NTLQTELDELR

-818 EELVPTAP
+818 EELVPAAT
-826 KEKDPRVKDLED
+826 KEKDPRIKDLED

-873 QRAEVEAKPTAQ
+873 QRAEVEAKPTGP

-957 EKAAGLKPSKKKDP
+957 EKAAGLKPSKEKDP

-983 KEAEIEARAVVKLE
+983 KEAEVEARAVVKLE

-1013 ELRKEAA
+1013 ELRKEVT
-1020 PTPKGATK
+1020 PTPKGPTK
-1028 AARSKELRKKIADS
+1028 PARSKELRKKIADS

-1221 TSNWFTNAIKN
+1221 TSNWFTNTIKN
-1232 GQFGQLWTLGVRGIQ
+1232 GQFWQLWTLGVRGIQ
-1247 TLDSVF
+1247 TLDSAF

-1271 LEFPNDP
+1271 LEFPDDTV
-1278 AKAQKRA
+1278 KAQKRA

-1297 GLAVLNDAHEF
+1297 GLSVLNDAHEF

-1329 MPINGAEKIIRGI
+1329 IPINGAEKIIRGI

-1352 SAFIDAFLPYVGVP
+1352 SALIDAFLPYVGVP

-1408 LKEQYSRLRKIDDPK
+1408 LKEQYNRLRNIDDPK
-1423 LQSDINEEIKDL
+1423 LKEDINEEIKDL

-1445 RLRYNEDILTDAML
+1445 RLRYNEDILTDSML

-1465 IGGAAAFNGMATGS
+1465 IGGIAAFNGMATGS
-1479 LEWLTVDQRQK
+1479 LEWMTVDQRKK

-1502 YSAALPWSFPIAM
+1502 YSAALPWSFPIAL
-1515 AADVMSW
+1515 AADVMTW
-1522 YKIKKEER
+1522 NKIKKEER

-1540 QTLDF
+1540 QTLLF
-1545 VLGQSFKKLAEAM
+1545 VLGKSFKKLAEAM
-1558 PLAQGVETAQEIAKF
+1558 PLAQGIETAQEIAKF

-1579 NALSRLVASY
+1579 NALSRLLASY
-1589 VPIPAQARKIIQTV
+1589 VPVPAQLRKIIQTV
-1603 LQDGVPDL
+1603 FQKGVPDL

-1629 VNLKTN
+1629 VNLKTD

-1671 SDTHG
+1671 SDTHA
-1676 NIQGKDAMI
+1676 NIAGKPSMI
-1685 ADRLKM
+1685 ADRLNM
-1691 VDFVDDDGMTL
+1691 VDFVDDDTGMTL

-1724 GLAGKRMNINQA
+1724 GLAGKRMTINQA
-1736 VNSLITNANW
+1736 VNSLITNADW

-1755 ITEKGKYANEGLVA
+1755 ITETGKYANEGLLA

-1784 ILEDKTFLAS
+1784 ILEDKAFLAS

-1815 PEVPPAAPFEIL
+1815 PEVPPVAPFEIL

>member
-1 MSTIAEQLRKAKA
+1 MSTIAEQLKKAKA
-14 EGNLDTF
+14 EGSLDTF
-21 RIQENPELD
+21 RIQENPKSA
-30 IQPAPPVDTNPDYL
+30 IQPTPTIETNADYL

-64 ILGTAVSTAGE
+64 ITGTAVSTVSEIG
-75 LGTGLYGTHKLHQ
+75 LGLYGTHKLHQ
-88 SQKYLRWANNAKK
+88 SQKYLRWLNNAKK

-112 SSTVAGV
+112 SSTAAGV
-119 VGLTATEGGIWL
+119 IGLAASEAAIWG
-131 ASNFIGQSIRKA
+131 ASNFVGQSIRKA
-143 YGIQDSYS
+143 YGVQDSYS

-188 GKELVVNGTKT
+188 GKELYVNGTKT

-262 IANAKENLEAKKA
+262 IANAKDNLEAKKA
-275 ELQQQIKDAE
+275 ELQQQIKESE
-285 EPLAPEVAY
+285 EPLAPEVTY
-294 GFGGAAATAAKSS
+294 GIGGAAALAAKSS
-307 SKHQALQ
+307 GSHQALQ

-323 AILDDSIAEMMEAN
+323 AVLEDSIAEMIEAN

-342 QEVEP
+342 QEVSP

-357 EDVTKELEE
+357 EDVTKQLEE

-375 EPEVEEVVEVKEEA
+375 EPEVEEPTVVKEEA
-389 EVEEPTVEKEAPVVE
+389 VEEPAVEKEAPVVE

-417 DTLDDLIERIKNID
+417 DTLDTLIERIKNID

-442 APRINREGKQIADAN
+442 APRINREGKKVADAN
-457 IQRMNDLIRAF
+457 IQRMNDLIRVF
-468 VKNPSD
+468 VENPSD

-504 RLVQSQRGDAKDFA
+504 RLLQSQRGDADQYG

-529 QDEALARLQA
+529 QDEALGRLQV

-548 VDGDEADIQ
+548 IDGDEADIQ
-557 GMFNEYLAIPEELKK
+557 GMFDEYLAIPEELKK
-572 RRKPKPTEVKED
+572 RRRPKPTVVKED
-584 DEIQEVFKESKV
+584 DEIQEAFKEPKV
-596 EEDEDIQEF
+596 
-605 LEDFD
+605 
-610 LEEEVDVAVPEEE
+610 EEEVDVE
-623 VDVKVVL
+623 KQ
-630 KARKPTKKRKKRK
+630 PT
-643 PAERLSAAQKAEK
+643 EKAEQG
-656 ALQKRKKKLQERLK
+656 LQKRKKKLQERLK
-670 ELQGRFGDP
+670 ELQERFGDP
-679 SKLTKEQKKQLQED
+679 TKLTKEQKKQLQDD
-693 PEIADLKQR
+693 PDIADLKER
-702 IKFYDASEK
+702 IKFYDATEK
-711 DFIEVKR
+711 DFLEVKR

-725 VSELDVAPLG
+725 ASELDVAPLG

-742 PKPKAPTKPTTKA
+742 PKPKGPTKPTTKA
-755 TELKAKIS
+755 TELRSKIA
-763 KVKAN
+763 KVKGN

-786 FSPEKAEQAFQKKI
+786 FSSEKAEQAFQKKI
-800 TTLQTELDELR
+800 NTLQTELDELR

-818 EELVPTAP
+818 EELVPAAP
-826 KEKDPRVKDLED
+826 KEKDPQVKDLEE

-858 ERARLLEIETGPLGR
+858 ERARLLEIETGPLGK
-873 QRAEVEAKPTAQ
+873 QRAEVEAKPGEP

-892 QELTKD
+892 QDLTKD
-898 IADLRKNMRNRV
+898 ITDLRKNMRNRV
-910 QEIDRARVEMSDEF
+910 QEIDRARIEMSDEF
-924 KAEQLRKAY
+924 KAEKLRKAY
-933 ENKRD
+933 ESKRD

-957 EKAAGLKPSKKKDP
+957 EKAAGLKLSKEKDP
-971 RLKELEEKVKYY
+971 RIKELEEKVKYY
-983 KEAEIEARAVVKLE
+983 KEAEVETRAVVKLE

-1004 DIEGRAVVG
+1004 DIEGRSIVG
-1013 ELRKEAA
+1013 ELRKEVA
-1020 PTPKGATK
+1020 PTPKGPTK
-1028 AARSKELRKKIADS
+1028 TLKSKLLQQKIADS
-1042 KKRMRQKLSDLDR
+1042 KKRMRQKLTDLDK

-1103 LIDQLPSVL
+1103 LIDQLPSVF
-1112 AGLPTGVGAVVK
+1112 AGFPTGVGAVVK
-1124 QFYRPLTNFMYNA
+1124 QFYRPFTNFIYNA
-1137 HNVALP
+1137 HNSALP
-1143 VRKRLAMADAAG
+1143 VRTRLAMADATG
-1155 AFKILSDTKGLWAEM
+1155 AFKMLSDLKGLWSET

-1232 GQFGQLWTLGVRGIQ
+1232 GQFWQLWTLGVRGIQ
-1247 TLDSVF
+1247 TLDSAF

-1271 LEFPNDP
+1271 LEFPDDP

-1297 GLAVLNDAHEF
+1297 GLSVLNDAHEF

-1329 MPINGAEKIIRGI
+1329 MPINGAEKLIRGI

-1371 RGARFSLSPALAAG
+1371 RGARFSFSPLLATG
-1385 SVTPGVRRFAN
+1385 SVTPGTRRFAN

-1408 LKEQYSRLRKIDDPK
+1408 LKEQYNRLRSIDDPK
-1423 LQSDINEEIKDL
+1423 LKDDINEEIKDL

-1479 LEWLTVDQRQK
+1479 LEWMTVDQRKK
-1490 NKLQSFNIMGSD
+1490 NKLQSFSIMGSD
-1502 YSAALPWSFPIAM
+1502 YSAALPWSFPIAL
-1515 AADVMSW
+1515 AADVMTW
-1522 YKIKKEER
+1522 NKIKKEER
-1530 DTGQTILTKD
+1530 DTRQTILTKD
-1540 QTLDF
+1540 QTLPF
-1545 VLGQSFKKLAEAM
+1545 VFGQSFKALAKAM
-1558 PLAQGVETAQEIAKF
+1558 PLAQGVDTAQEIAKF

-1589 VPIPAQARKIIQTV
+1589 VPIPAQARKITQTV

-1629 VNLKTN
+1629 VNLKTD

-1648 TQTVIRQAPRKKL
+1648 TQTVIRQAPRKEL

-1671 SDTHG
+1671 SDTHN
-1676 NIQGKDAMI
+1676 NILGKDAMI

-1691 VDFVDDDGMTL
+1691 VDFVDDDGITL
-1702 SYAFDQRLKRQLV
+1702 SYAFDQRLKRQVV
-1715 KIKKIEGIK
+1715 KIKKIEGVK
-1724 GLAGKRMNINQA
+1724 GLVGKRMNINQA
-1736 VNSLITNANW
+1736 VNRLITNSDW
-1746 IKKYNKGFQ
+1746 LTKYDKGFQ
-1755 ITEKGKYANEGLVA
+1755 QSPETGKYANEGLLA
-1769 LNSLLNQFYNQTKKD
+1769 LNSLLNQFYKTTKKD
-1784 ILEDKTFLAS
+1784 ILEDKAFLAG

-1804 SILETRGTVKA
+1804 SILKTRGTVKA
-1815 PEVPPAAPFEIL
+1815 PEVPPVAPFEIL

>member
-1 MSTIAEQLRKAKA
+1 M
-14 EGNLDTF
+14 
-21 RIQENPELD
+21 
-30 IQPAPPVDTNPDYL
+30 
-44 PPEVLE
+44 
-50 SVTIAED
+50 
-57 EISTGQY
+57 
-64 ILGTAVSTAGE
+64 
-75 LGTGLYGTHKLHQ
+75 
-88 SQKYLRWANNAKK
+88 
-101 LSTLGIVTPEP
+101 
-112 SSTVAGV
+112 
-119 VGLTATEGGIWL
+119 
-131 ASNFIGQSIRKA
+131 
-143 YGIQDSYS
+143 
-151 AGESI
+151 
-156 ASTVFGIGLVT
+156 
-167 KAADKVFRLSAPS
+167 
-180 LASAKAWK
+180 
-188 GKELVVNGTKT
+188 
-199 FVSGAALGLAES
+199 
-211 ALRQEVE
+211 
-218 AHLNGTDRN
+218 
-227 VYDYMFSSA
+227 
-236 AGGSFNTIFSVWART
+236 
-251 GKWGRNKATDV
+251 
-262 IANAKENLEAKKA
+262 
-275 ELQQQIKDAE
+275 
-285 EPLAPEVAY
+285 
-294 GFGGAAATAAKSS
+294 
-307 SKHQALQ
+307 
-314 QIKDIEQSQ
+314 
-323 AILDDSIAEMMEAN
+323 
-337 KVLSK
+337 
-342 QEVEP
+342 
-347 TVKEEPDVEV
+347 
-357 EDVTKELEE
+357 
-366 SEPIVVRDE
+366 
-375 EPEVEEVVEVKEEA
+375 
-389 EVEEPTVEKEAPVVE
+389 
-404 APKRERNVDDARE
+404 
-417 DTLDDLIERIKNID
+417 DDLIERIKNID

-442 APRINREGKQIADAN
+442 APRINREGKKIADAN

-504 RLVQSQRGDAKDFA
+504 RLVQSQRGDAEDFA

-548 VDGDEADIQ
+548 IDGDEADIQ
-557 GMFNEYLAIPEELKK
+557 GMFDEYLAIPEELKK
-572 RRKPKPTEVKED
+572 RRKPTPTEVKED
-584 DEIQEVFKESKV
+584 DEIQEVFKETKV
-596 EEDEDIQEF
+596 
-605 LEDFD
+605 
-610 LEEEVDVAVPEEE
+610 EEEVDIE
-623 VDVKVVL
+623 KQ
-630 KARKPTKKRKKRK
+630 PT
-643 PAERLSAAQKAEK
+643 EKAEQS
-656 ALQKRKKKLQERLK
+656 LLKRKKKLQERLK
-670 ELQGRFGDP
+670 ELQERFGDP
-679 SKLTKEQKKQLQED
+679 TKLTKEQKKQLQDD
-693 PEIADLKQR
+693 PDIADLKER
-702 IKFYDASEK
+702 IKFYDAAEK
-711 DFIEVKR
+711 DFLEVKR
-718 LEAELAK
+718 LEAELAR

-735 EQRAAVT
+735 EQREAVT
-742 PKPKAPTKPTTKA
+742 PKPKAPKKAATKA
-755 TELKAKIS
+755 TKIRS
-763 KVKAN
+763 KIAKVKAN

-786 FSPEKAEQAFQKKI
+786 FQAEKAEQAFQKKI
-800 TTLQTELDELR
+800 NTLQTELDELR
-811 ATFGKEP
+811 ATFTKEP
-818 EELVPTAP
+818 EELIPAAP

-873 QRAEVEAKPTAQ
+873 QRAEVEAKPTAP

-892 QELTKD
+892 QKLTKD

-957 EKAAGLKPSKKKDP
+957 EKAAGLKPSKEKDP
-971 RLKELEEKVKYY
+971 RIKELEEKVKYY
-983 KEAEIEARAVVKLE
+983 KEAEVEARAVVKLE

-1004 DIEGRAVVG
+1004 DIEGRAIVG
-1013 ELRKEAA
+1013 ELRKEVA
-1020 PTPKGATK
+1020 PTPKGPTK
-1028 AARSKELRKKIADS
+1028 TLKSKLLRQKIAES
-1042 KKRMRQKLSDLDR
+1042 KKRMRQKLNDLDR

-1064 LNVKA
+1064 LNAKA

-1095 VKMARQLS
+1095 IKMARQLS

-1232 GQFGQLWTLGVRGIQ
+1232 GQFWQLWTLGVRGIQ
-1247 TLDSVF
+1247 TLDSAF

-1271 LEFPNDP
+1271 LEFPDDP

-1329 MPINGAEKIIRGI
+1329 IPINGAEKIIRGI

-1352 SAFIDAFLPYVGVP
+1352 SALIDAFLPYVGVP

-1408 LKEQYSRLRKIDDPK
+1408 LKEQYNRLRKIDDPK

-1445 RLRYNEDILTDAML
+1445 RLRYNEDILTDSML

-1465 IGGAAAFNGMATGS
+1465 IGGIAAFNGMATGS
-1479 LEWLTVDQRQK
+1479 LEWLTPDQRRK

-1502 YSAALPWSFPIAM
+1502 YSAALPWSFPIAL
-1515 AADVMSW
+1515 AADVMAW
-1522 YKIKKEER
+1522 NKIKKEER

-1589 VPIPAQARKIIQTV
+1589 VPIPAQARKITQTV

-1629 VNLKTN
+1629 VNLKTD

-1648 TQTVIRQAPRKKL
+1648 TQTVIRQAPRKEL
-1661 DMTRFEEIVA
+1661 DRTRFEEIVA

-1676 NIQGKDAMI
+1676 NIVGKPSMI

-1691 VDFVDDDGMTL
+1691 VDFVDDDTGMTL

-1715 KIKKIEGIK
+1715 KIKKIDGIK
-1724 GLAGKRMNINQA
+1724 GLAGKRMTINQA
-1736 VNSLITNANW
+1736 VNSLITNGSW
-1746 IKKYNKGFQ
+1746 IEKYNKGFQ
-1755 ITEKGKYANEGLVA
+1755 VTETGKYANEGLLA

-1784 ILEDKTFLAS
+1784 ILEDKAFLAS

-1815 PEVPPAAPFEIL
+1815 PEVPPVAPFEVL
-1827 QR
+1827 QQ

>member
-64 ILGTAVSTAGE
+64 ILGTAVSTVGE

-119 VGLTATEGGIWL
+119 VGLAATEGGIWL

-262 IANAKENLEAKKA
+262 IASAKENLEAKKV
-275 ELQQQIKDAE
+275 ELQQQIKEAE
-285 EPLAPEVAY
+285 EPLTPEVAF

-357 EDVTKELEE
+357 EDVTKQLEE
-366 SEPIVVRDE
+366 AEPIVVRDE
-375 EPEVEEVVEVKEEA
+375 EPEVEEPTVVKEET
-389 EVEEPTVEKEAPVVE
+389 VEEPAVEKEVPVVE

-442 APRINREGKQIADAN
+442 APRINREGKKIADAN

-474 KNIAQAMLN
+474 KNVAQAMLS

-490 FNRNVTDW
+490 FNKNVTDW

-504 RLVQSQRGDAKDFA
+504 RLVQSQRGDAEDFA

-529 QDEALARLQA
+529 QDESLARLQA

-548 VDGDEADIQ
+548 IDGDEADIQ
-557 GMFNEYLAIPEELKK
+557 GMFDEYLAIPEELKK
-572 RRKPKPTEVKED
+572 RRRPKPTAVKED
-584 DEIQEVFKESKV
+584 DEIQEAFKEPKV
-596 EEDEDIQEF
+596 
-605 LEDFD
+605 
-610 LEEEVDVAVPEEE
+610 EEEVDVE
-623 VDVKVVL
+623 KQ
-630 KARKPTKKRKKRK
+630 PTD
-643 PAERLSAAQKAEK
+643 KAEQS
-656 ALQKRKKKLQERLK
+656 LLKRKKKLQERLK
-670 ELQGRFGDP
+670 ELQERFGDP
-679 SKLTKEQKKQLQED
+679 TKLTTEQKKQLQDD
-693 PEIADLKQR
+693 PDIADLKER
-702 IKFYDASEK
+702 IKFYDAAEK
-711 DFIEVKR
+711 DFLEVKR
-718 LEAELAK
+718 LEAELAR
-725 VSELDVAPLG
+725 VSELDVAAIG
-735 EQRAAVT
+735 EQREAVT
-742 PKPKAPTKPTTKA
+742 PKPKAPTKPATKA
-755 TELKAKIS
+755 TELRSKIA
-763 KVKAN
+763 KVKGN

-786 FSPEKAEQAFQKKI
+786 FQAEKAEQAFQKKI
-800 TTLQTELDELR
+800 NTLQTELDELR

-818 EELVPTAP
+818 EELVPAAP

-873 QRAEVEAKPTAQ
+873 QRAEVEAKPTVP
-885 KKAPGRV
+885 KKATGRV

-910 QEIDRARVEMSDEF
+910 REIDRARVEMSDEF

-957 EKAAGLKPSKKKDP
+957 EKAAGLKPSKEKDP

-983 KEAEIEARAVVKLE
+983 KEAEVEARAVVKLE

-1013 ELRKEAA
+1013 ELRKEVT
-1020 PTPKGATK
+1020 PTPKGPTK
-1028 AARSKELRKKIADS
+1028 PARSKELRKKIADS

-1103 LIDQLPSVL
+1103 LIDQLPSVF

-1124 QFYRPLTNFMYNA
+1124 QFYRPLTNFLYNA

-1221 TSNWFTNAIKN
+1221 TSNWFTNTIKN
-1232 GQFGQLWTLGVRGIQ
+1232 GQFWQLWTLGVRGIQ
-1247 TLDSVF
+1247 TLDSAF

-1271 LEFPNDP
+1271 LEFPDDP
-1278 AKAQKRA
+1278 VKAQKRA

-1297 GLAVLNDAHEF
+1297 GLSVLNDAHEF

-1329 MPINGAEKIIRGI
+1329 IPINGAEKIIRGI

-1352 SAFIDAFLPYVGVP
+1352 SALIDAFLPYVGVP

-1408 LKEQYSRLRKIDDPK
+1408 LKEQYNRLRNIDDPK
-1423 LQSDINEEIKDL
+1423 LKEDINEEIKDL

-1445 RLRYNEDILTDAML
+1445 RLRYNEDILTDSML

-1465 IGGAAAFNGMATGS
+1465 IGGIAAFNGMATGS
-1479 LEWLTVDQRQK
+1479 LEWLTPDQRRK
-1490 NKLQSFNIMGSD
+1490 NKLQSFSMMGSD
-1502 YSAALPWSFPIAM
+1502 YSAALPWSFPIAL
-1515 AADVMSW
+1515 AADLMTW
-1522 YKIKKEER
+1522 NKIKKEER
-1530 DTGQTILTKD
+1530 ETGQTILTKD
-1540 QTLDF
+1540 QTWDF

-1589 VPIPAQARKIIQTV
+1589 VPIPAQARKITQTV

-1629 VNLKTN
+1629 VNLKTD

-1648 TQTVIRQAPRKKL
+1648 TQTVIRQAPRREL
-1661 DMTRFEEIVA
+1661 DRTRFDEIVA

-1691 VDFVDDDGMTL
+1691 VDFVDEDGMTL
-1702 SYAFDQRLKRQLV
+1702 AYSFDQRLKRQLV

-1724 GLAGKRMNINQA
+1724 GIAGKRMTINQA
-1736 VNSLITNANW
+1736 VNSLITNTSW
-1746 IKKYNKGFQ
+1746 IEKYNKGFQ
-1755 ITEKGKYANEGLVA
+1755 ITETGKYANEGLLA

-1784 ILEDKTFLAS
+1784 ILKDKAFLAS

-1815 PEVPPAAPFEIL
+1815 PEVPPVAPFEIL